1 MKLSIIVAHGN
12 NYEIGWNNN
21 LLWRI
26 PADLQNFKNLTSGHH
41 ILMGRK
47 TFESIGRPL
56 PNRVSLVVSKAGVA
70 LPDNPNVHSFQ
81 DIDSAIKYAESK
93 FEPELFVI
101 GGAQIYNQLMD
112 KADILYLSEVDYDG
126 EADAFINPIKYD
138 DFQLVEED
146 NHLADGAIPAWRFKK
161 LVRR

>member
-1 MKLSIIVAHGN
+1 
-12 NYEIGWNNN
+12 
-21 LLWRI
+21 
-26 PADLQNFKNLTSGHH
+26 
-41 ILMGRK
+41 MGRK

-70 LPDNPNVHSFQ
+70 LPDNPNVHAFQ

-138 DFQLVEED
+138 GFQLVEED
-146 NHLADGAIPAWRFKK
+146 YHMAEGAIPAWRFKK
-161 LVRR
+161 LIRRY